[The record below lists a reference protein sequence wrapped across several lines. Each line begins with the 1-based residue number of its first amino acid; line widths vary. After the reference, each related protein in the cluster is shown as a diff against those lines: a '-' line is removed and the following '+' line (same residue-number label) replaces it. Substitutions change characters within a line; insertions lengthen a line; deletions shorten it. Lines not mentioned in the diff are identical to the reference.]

1 MNYWCFYDTLFK
13 YFQAPDE
20 YGLILLDI
28 VMPEKDGLEVLA
40 ELKADE
46 DLKQIPVVM
55 LSGISDEDI
64 GPFLFGVSCVFW
76 MKKYFF

>member
-1 MNYWCFYDTLFK
+1 MKYRCFYDTLFE

-28 VMPEKDGLEVLA
+28 VMPEKDGIEVLA

-64 GPFLFGVSCVFW
+64 GPFLFGFSE
-76 MKKYFF
+76 YFG